1 MLAKLSFRNAK
12 RQAHDYIIYFVTL
25 TAIFSLIHGLNSL
38 LFAEDDIFPLDD
50 STFILPMIL
59 ISSLLFSIS
68 LWLTSYMTN
77 FILKRRSKEIS
88 IYITLGMEP
97 YQISKVFT
105 LENFY
110 ISIFALILSFL
121 CGSFVYQVLKAVS
134 FNLLGKPYSLTFHFS
149 LYPFVITFLYFLFTF
164 LFSSFRSIK
173 IIQKSQPQDLLQYDS
188 PHKIPSSVLIL
199 RAKLLFPASIICIT
213 LSAIFFLLQPLSE
226 SANFTFGTLFSILFI
241 YLFFHYFPAW
251 IFDWLEKGSW
261 KYHSVRL
268 LVLRAFTAR
277 INDMSNSFAF
287 LTSSFTVSLSLIAV
301 VAISIFTFNY
311 RLSLVPFTFS
321 IITSQNQN
329 HLADYDIYIKEKY
342 PNSHSCTYTIYQS
355 TSSAFT
361 SSIPG
366 FTLYNAV
373 IMPYS
378 EFDLCI
384 SHSDYSALRS
394 LLGYAPISLN
404 ENEYIV
410 HCLSSFQGTFKTCAE
425 QHSTLDIGDNNLSF
439 AGICTEPLDQYD
451 GYSNGNL
458 FLLVVPDS
466 VVGSL
471 STYYSKYSTL
481 MDEPFSHAE
490 YCEMQDVFPNL
501 ISLRSDSS
509 SSLIK
514 SSPVDYIDI
523 SDDIRQTNGFL
534 YITSALPVLYIAI
547 ILSVSG
553 FTVIASNVLCENLK
567 ASHDFR
573 ILKNIGYDIHTL
585 EKITLSIVQRRS
597 LFFFYLFHLLSLLRR
612 ALFCAFQK
620 TSFLFLCFYNSIYS
634 FIWYLFCNLFYFIAE
649 RNHFYRLRRKTSMSA
664 KKSKT
669 FFKTL
674 TAILVLL
681 LFFGGYYIYSSGIF
695 GASVT
700 ENISEHSITDEERLI
715 EYEEYGIT
723 YDESSQSYLY
733 QDSLIKNLRD
743 GDFLY
748 TNAAGS
754 IKLIIQR
761 DDNGHIQSIDV
772 E

>member
-1 MLAKLSFRNAK
+1 
-12 RQAHDYIIYFVTL
+12 
-25 TAIFSLIHGLNSL
+25 
-38 LFAEDDIFPLDD
+38 
-50 STFILPMIL
+50 MIL

-188 PHKIPSSVLIL
+188 PHKIPSSVLIR

-514 SSPVDYIDI
+514 SSPV
-523 SDDIRQTNGFL
+523 
-534 YITSALPVLYIAI
+534 
-547 ILSVSG
+547 
-553 FTVIASNVLCENLK
+553 
-567 ASHDFR
+567 
-573 ILKNIGYDIHTL
+573 
-585 EKITLSIVQRRS
+585 
-597 LFFFYLFHLLSLLRR
+597 HLLSLLRR

>member
-268 LVLRAFTAR
+268 LVLRA
-277 INDMSNSFAF
+277 
-287 LTSSFTVSLSLIAV
+287 
-301 VAISIFTFNY
+301 
-311 RLSLVPFTFS
+311 
-321 IITSQNQN
+321 
-329 HLADYDIYIKEKY
+329 
-342 PNSHSCTYTIYQS
+342 
-355 TSSAFT
+355 
-361 SSIPG
+361 
-366 FTLYNAV
+366 
-373 IMPYS
+373 
-378 EFDLCI
+378 CI
-384 SHSDYSALRS
+384 
-394 LLGYAPISLN
+394 
-404 ENEYIV
+404 
-410 HCLSSFQGTFKTCAE
+410 
-425 QHSTLDIGDNNLSF
+425 NLSF
-439 AGICTEPLDQYD
+439 VF
-451 GYSNGNL
+451 L
-458 FLLVVPDS
+458 FV
-466 VVGSL
+466 
-471 STYYSKYSTL
+471 
-481 MDEPFSHAE
+481 
-490 YCEMQDVFPNL
+490 
-501 ISLRSDSS
+501 
-509 SSLIK
+509 
-514 SSPVDYIDI
+514 
-523 SDDIRQTNGFL
+523 
-534 YITSALPVLYIAI
+534 
-547 ILSVSG
+547 
-553 FTVIASNVLCENLK
+553 
-567 ASHDFR
+567 
-573 ILKNIGYDIHTL
+573 
-585 EKITLSIVQRRS
+585 
-597 LFFFYLFHLLSLLRR
+597 HLLLEH
-612 ALFCAFQK
+612 
-620 TSFLFLCFYNSIYS
+620 
-634 FIWYLFCNLFYFIAE
+634 W
-649 RNHFYRLRRKTSMSA
+649 NHPL
-664 KKSKT
+664 
-669 FFKTL
+669 
-674 TAILVLL
+674 
-681 LFFGGYYIYSSGIF
+681 
-695 GASVT
+695 
-700 ENISEHSITDEERLI
+700 
-715 EYEEYGIT
+715 
-723 YDESSQSYLY
+723 Q
-733 QDSLIKNLRD
+733 
-743 GDFLY
+743 
-748 TNAAGS
+748 
-754 IKLIIQR
+754 
-761 DDNGHIQSIDV
+761 
-772 E
+772 

>member
-1 MLAKLSFRNAK
+1 M
-12 RQAHDYIIYFVTL
+12 
-25 TAIFSLIHGLNSL
+25 
-38 LFAEDDIFPLDD
+38 
-50 STFILPMIL
+50 
-59 ISSLLFSIS
+59 
-68 LWLTSYMTN
+68 
-77 FILKRRSKEIS
+77 
-88 IYITLGMEP
+88 
-97 YQISKVFT
+97 
-105 LENFY
+105 
-110 ISIFALILSFL
+110 
-121 CGSFVYQVLKAVS
+121 
-134 FNLLGKPYSLTFHFS
+134 
-149 LYPFVITFLYFLFTF
+149 
-164 LFSSFRSIK
+164 
-173 IIQKSQPQDLLQYDS
+173 LQYDS

-585 EKITLSIVQRRS
+585 EKITLYHLSAIFIIPLFSAVLFSFLSLSLIVALAARSILCLSKNFFFVS
-597 LFFFYLFHLLSLLRR
+597 LFL
-612 ALFCAFQK
+612 
-620 TSFLFLCFYNSIYS
+620 
-634 FIWYLFCNLFYFIAE
+634 
-649 RNHFYRLRRKTSMSA
+649 
-664 KKSKT
+664 
-669 FFKTL
+669 
-674 TAILVLL
+674 
-681 LFFGGYYIYSSGIF
+681 
-695 GASVT
+695 
-700 ENISEHSITDEERLI
+700 
-715 EYEEYGIT
+715 
-723 YDESSQSYLY
+723 
-733 QDSLIKNLRD
+733 
-743 GDFLY
+743 
-748 TNAAGS
+748 
-754 IKLIIQR
+754 
-761 DDNGHIQSIDV
+761 
-772 E
+772 

>member
-410 HCLSSFQGTFKTCAE
+410 HCLLKFDLIKQCTDYAQQQAELKGRNLYFNLTTNLSLMTEEIANYLAAIPHFSIAVSIDGPAECNAARVYANGSETFPDVERGLHLICHAFNRVGKGLTISSVLTPPYDFEKLDRMNKYIEDFPEMPKDSSVVIAYPSAGTYDSDAYVKTINNNPRYWDLGAFDPLAKW
-425 QHSTLDIGDNNLSF
+425 QLTQAIRNSLSWDHTNNLYFRTLIESMTRIKNRF
-439 AGICTEPLDQYD
+439 ASSDPALRTGIIEACCVPAVRKLYVHTD
-451 GYSNGNL
+451 GE
-458 FLLVVPDS
+458 
-466 VVGSL
+466 L
-471 STYYSKYSTL
+471 SI
-481 MDEPFSHAE
+481 
-490 YCEMQDVFPNL
+490 CER
-501 ISLRSDSS
+501 IG
-509 SSLIK
+509 
-514 SSPVDYIDI
+514 SSPSVGTISTGVNKEVVLKKYID
-523 SDDIRQTNGFL
+523 DYL
-534 YITSALPVLYIAI
+534 A
-547 ILSVSG
+547 
-553 FTVIASNVLCENLK
+553 ASKPLCENCWAYNICPMCYSECYSQNGVNIK
-567 ASHDFR
+567 EKSSKC
-573 ILKNIGYDIHTL
+573 KNCRTYTYLMLGTFCTL
-585 EKITLSIVQRRS
+585 
-597 LFFFYLFHLLSLLRR
+597 
-612 ALFCAFQK
+612 
-620 TSFLFLCFYNSIYS
+620 
-634 FIWYLFCNLFYFIAE
+634 
-649 RNHFYRLRRKTSMSA
+649 M
-664 KKSKT
+664 
-669 FFKTL
+669 
-674 TAILVLL
+674 
-681 LFFGGYYIYSSGIF
+681 
-695 GASVT
+695 
-700 ENISEHSITDEERLI
+700 EERPEIMETLNH
-715 EYEEYGIT
+715 T
-723 YDESSQSYLY
+723 VS
-733 QDSLIKNLRD
+733 
-743 GDFLY
+743 
-748 TNAAGS
+748 
-754 IKLIIQR
+754 
-761 DDNGHIQSIDV
+761 V
-772 E
+772 

>member
-342 PNSHSCTYTIYQS
+342 PNSHSS
-355 TSSAFT
+355 
-361 SSIPG
+361 
-366 FTLYNAV
+366 
-373 IMPYS
+373 
-378 EFDLCI
+378 
-384 SHSDYSALRS
+384 
-394 LLGYAPISLN
+394 
-404 ENEYIV
+404 
-410 HCLSSFQGTFKTCAE
+410 
-425 QHSTLDIGDNNLSF
+425 
-439 AGICTEPLDQYD
+439 
-451 GYSNGNL
+451 
-458 FLLVVPDS
+458 
-466 VVGSL
+466 SL
-471 STYYSKYSTL
+471 SH
-481 MDEPFSHAE
+481 FH
-490 YCEMQDVFPNL
+490 N
-501 ISLRSDSS
+501 
-509 SSLIK
+509 
-514 SSPVDYIDI
+514 
-523 SDDIRQTNGFL
+523 
-534 YITSALPVLYIAI
+534 
-547 ILSVSG
+547 
-553 FTVIASNVLCENLK
+553 
-567 ASHDFR
+567 
-573 ILKNIGYDIHTL
+573 
-585 EKITLSIVQRRS
+585 SIVQRRS

>member
-287 LTSSFTVSLSLIAV
+287 LNQFLYGISFSNCSSCNFHFHFQL
-301 VAISIFTFNY
+301 
-311 RLSLVPFTFS
+311 
-321 IITSQNQN
+321 
-329 HLADYDIYIKEKY
+329 
-342 PNSHSCTYTIYQS
+342 
-355 TSSAFT
+355 SAF
-361 SSIPG
+361 SCSVHLFYHYKSKSKSFSRLRYLHKREIPK
-366 FTLYNAV
+366 F
-373 IMPYS
+373 
-378 EFDLCI
+378 
-384 SHSDYSALRS
+384 
-394 LLGYAPISLN
+394 
-404 ENEYIV
+404 
-410 HCLSSFQGTFKTCAE
+410 SFM
-425 QHSTLDIGDNNLSF
+425 HLHNI
-439 AGICTEPLDQYD
+439 
-451 GYSNGNL
+451 
-458 FLLVVPDS
+458 
-466 VVGSL
+466 
-471 STYYSKYSTL
+471 SKY
-481 MDEPFSHAE
+481 
-490 YCEMQDVFPNL
+490 Q
-501 ISLRSDSS
+501 
-509 SSLIK
+509 
-514 SSPVDYIDI
+514 
-523 SDDIRQTNGFL
+523 
-534 YITSALPVLYIAI
+534 
-547 ILSVSG
+547 
-553 FTVIASNVLCENLK
+553 
-567 ASHDFR
+567 FR
-573 ILKNIGYDIHTL
+573 L
-585 EKITLSIVQRRS
+585 
-597 LFFFYLFHLLSLLRR
+597 
-612 ALFCAFQK
+612 
-620 TSFLFLCFYNSIYS
+620 
-634 FIWYLFCNLFYFIAE
+634 
-649 RNHFYRLRRKTSMSA
+649 HFVYPW
-664 KKSKT
+664 
-669 FFKTL
+669 F
-674 TAILVLL
+674 
-681 LFFGGYYIYSSGIF
+681 
-695 GASVT
+695 
-700 ENISEHSITDEERLI
+700 HSI
-715 EYEEYGIT
+715 
-723 YDESSQSYLY
+723 
-733 QDSLIKNLRD
+733 
-743 GDFLY
+743 
-748 TNAAGS
+748 
-754 IKLIIQR
+754 
-761 DDNGHIQSIDV
+761 
-772 E
+772 

>member
-342 PNSHSCTYTIYQS
+342 PNSHSC
-355 TSSAFT
+355 
-361 SSIPG
+361 
-366 FTLYNAV
+366 
-373 IMPYS
+373 
-378 EFDLCI
+378 
-384 SHSDYSALRS
+384 
-394 LLGYAPISLN
+394 
-404 ENEYIV
+404 
-410 HCLSSFQGTFKTCAE
+410 
-425 QHSTLDIGDNNLSF
+425 
-439 AGICTEPLDQYD
+439 
-451 GYSNGNL
+451 
-458 FLLVVPDS
+458 
-466 VVGSL
+466 
-471 STYYSKYSTL
+471 
-481 MDEPFSHAE
+481 
-490 YCEMQDVFPNL
+490 
-501 ISLRSDSS
+501 
-509 SSLIK
+509 
-514 SSPVDYIDI
+514 
-523 SDDIRQTNGFL
+523 
-534 YITSALPVLYIAI
+534 
-547 ILSVSG
+547 
-553 FTVIASNVLCENLK
+553 
-567 ASHDFR
+567 
-573 ILKNIGYDIHTL
+573 
-585 EKITLSIVQRRS
+585 
-597 LFFFYLFHLLSLLRR
+597 
-612 ALFCAFQK
+612 
-620 TSFLFLCFYNSIYS
+620 
-634 FIWYLFCNLFYFIAE
+634 
-649 RNHFYRLRRKTSMSA
+649 MSA